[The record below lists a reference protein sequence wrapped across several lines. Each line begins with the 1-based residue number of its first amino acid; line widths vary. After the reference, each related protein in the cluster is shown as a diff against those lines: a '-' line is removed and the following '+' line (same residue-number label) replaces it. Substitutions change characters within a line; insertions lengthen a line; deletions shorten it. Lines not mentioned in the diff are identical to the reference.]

1 MPTAEELDRIEES
14 TLREIGSVKWSL
26 GENKTGAFI
35 AEMDFGMAPP
45 VREALHQAVEA
56 GLSGYL
62 PSWLVGQM
70 QRAYTGWAEQHYG
83 WQLDPVQVRPIA
95 DVLQALSATIELF
108 TPPGAAIVLPT
119 PAYMPFLTLPG
130 AHGRRI
136 IQVPMIPG
144 EAGYRYDLQA
154 LDAAF
159 ADGGGLLVLCNPHNP
174 IGRVLSTAEMAEISD
189 VVARHDARVFA
200 DEIHAPLVYSPARHV
215 PYASI
220 SAQAAR
226 QAITATSTSKAW
238 NLPGMKCA
246 QVILSNEEDRT
257 RWAERAGEYEKSAS
271 TLGVVAAQAAYT
283 EGEPWLQDVLTYLD
297 SARGL
302 LADLVAEHL
311 PQVDY
316 RPPEGTYLGWLDVRR
331 WGLADPGAF
340 FAREAGVVTVDGSLC
355 GTAGQRFLRYNFATP
370 RPVMA
375 RSIAAMGAALAE
387 G

>member
-1 MPTAEELDRIEES
+1 MTSSPKSKTSCSTRTMGRRTSSRPRPGWRTTQTSKRASSVAPPTTTPLTKTPPRADDALRIPSHGQYTGPRPPQRAGPGCVCGDVQNPFASAATAGTPPAPVIDWGHPHDRSLGAVPQSRHAHCIRSPMPTAEELDRIEES

-95 DVLQALSATIELF
+95 DVLQALAATIELL
-108 TPPGAAIVLPT
+108 TPPGAAVVLPT
-119 PAYMPFLTLPG
+119 PAYTPFLTLPG

-159 ADGGGLLVLCNPHNP
+159 ADGGGLL
-174 IGRVLSTAEMAEISD
+174 
-189 VVARHDARVFA
+189 
-200 DEIHAPLVYSPARHV
+200 
-215 PYASI
+215 
-220 SAQAAR
+220 
-226 QAITATSTSKAW
+226 
-238 NLPGMKCA
+238 
-246 QVILSNEEDRT
+246 
-257 RWAERAGEYEKSAS
+257 
-271 TLGVVAAQAAYT
+271 
-283 EGEPWLQDVLTYLD
+283 
-297 SARGL
+297 
-302 LADLVAEHL
+302 
-311 PQVDY
+311 
-316 RPPEGTYLGWLDVRR
+316 
-331 WGLADPGAF
+331 
-340 FAREAGVVTVDGSLC
+340 
-355 GTAGQRFLRYNFATP
+355 
-370 RPVMA
+370 
-375 RSIAAMGAALAE
+375 
-387 G
+387 